1 MNAELVSVPVAVRRT
16 GVRGDVIFL
25 AIPHGEIRSVPDD
38 RGIDRVDPDE
48 VRRLQTA

>member
-1 MNAELVSVPVAVRRT
+1 MNGALVSVPEAVRQT

-25 AIPHGEIRSVPDD
+25 AIRHGEIQSVPDE